1 VTPYLLATPVV
12 SILIGW
18 GFMGDVLTVQILT
31 GATLTMAGVAVV
43 ALAERGLRAGAAK
56 A

>member
-1 VTPYLLATPVV
+1 MLVTPVV
-12 SILIGW
+12 SMLIGW
-18 GFMGDVLTVQILT
+18 AFMGDVLTPQILT
-31 GATLTMAGVAVV
+31 GAALAMGGVAVV

>member
-1 VTPYLLATPVV
+1 MLFLMF
-12 SILIGW
+12 IGGLIGYAFGRFP
-18 GFMGDVLTVQILT
+18 GFLI
-31 GATLTMAGVAVV
+31 GAALTMGGVAVV

>member
-1 VTPYLLATPVV
+1 MV

-31 GATLTMAGVAVV
+31 GAALTLLGVTIV
-43 ALAERGLRAGAAK
+43 ARAERGLRAGVAPGAK
-56 A
+56 VRL